1 MKTLPTWSQRSTF
14 SYAGFREYRHHD
26 FLWIGLPR
34 LCHHWTVLS
43 LLEQFRGM
51 TVDVWASRTGPP
63 ARSVGEWLQAN
74 VTKTAI
80 ASYVCPIFFMMKV
93 LRRRSV
99 NHRSHSQQIQIGKA
113 QVAQASTNRQRDTH
127 DNVGGEIKKYRQ

>member
-14 SYAGFREYRHHD
+14 SYAGSVVAGTTISYGSGYLVFVTTGQYS
-26 FLWIGLPR
+26 
-34 LCHHWTVLS
+34 S
-43 LLEQFRGM
+43 LLDQFRGM

-80 ASYVCPIFFMMKV
+80 ASYVCPILIDEGFAEKV
-93 LRRRSV
+93 GRS
-99 NHRSHSQQIQIGKA
+99 QIAFG
-113 QVAQASTNRQRDTH
+113 N
-127 DNVGGEIKKYRQ
+127 KYK